1 MEIIIANPQ
10 TSFVVD
16 RKVNSEEVPMI
27 KRVNYHGV
35 GQVVTSIVLVV
46 WTVITTS
53 FFIEGVPVRDCPLP

>member
-1 MEIIIANPQ
+1 
-10 TSFVVD
+10 
-16 RKVNSEEVPMI
+16 MI